1 MKRHKNKS
9 GIRYYDDIGY
19 TSRENGPATITHNG
33 GVSYQKDGKYFR
45 KDGGPNLI
53 TPDGTLYWS
62 VEGDGLWYALVR
74 PDGTFKKGF
83 DREDYNETN

>member
-53 TPDGTLYWS
+53 SPDGALYWIVEGYSFWRIMLPDGTI
-62 VEGDGLWYALVR
+62 
-74 PDGTFKKGF
+74 KKGL
-83 DREDYNETN
+83 DREDHNETN